1 MRLSHWSALCF
12 VATLLGLFSRPLR
25 GSTGPSA
32 DPFVRLSVHPPIRPP
47 VPASLRSSTD
57 SDSDLPPGL
66 YFMGAPVVPA
76 VLRGLGVGTL
86 MGSVGLLA
94 LLAWLLP
101 TGGGAPR
108 RAATTLGWVAVAFL
122 ILHLVAWLLNASLD
136 QRLDA
141 DALALLTSTD
151 AGHAELVRMVLVLL
165 TAVVATATPRP
176 VVAAVLG
183 IGALIASAHVGHAAA
198 IATDW
203 SLPIKALHLL
213 AGATWLG
220 GLLWLLLAD
229 PTLPEHAFGVGR
241 VSAAALASVA
251 VVTATGFIVALL
263 FLPSWRDLF
272 HSDYGTIA
280 LAKTV
285 GVGILVLFGA
295 YHKFVLV
302 PRAAEP
308 ATATKLRRSVRY
320 EVLVMTLVVLLG
332 GLLAYISP
340 PEHIG

>member
-1 MRLSHWSALCF
+1 MRLTRGPGLILLLAAL
-12 VATLLGLFSRPLR
+12 L
-25 GSTGPSA
+25 STTGAAISPSVHSSIRPSA
-32 DPFVRLSVHPPIRPP
+32 HPTILP
-47 VPASLRSSTD
+47 D
-57 SDSDLPPGL
+57 SDSDQPPGL
-66 YFMGAPVVPA
+66 YLKGAPVVPA

-86 MGSVGLLA
+86 MGGAGLLA

-108 RAATTLGWVAVAFL
+108 RAATTLAWVAVAFL
-122 ILHLVAWLLNASLD
+122 LLHLVAWLLIASLD

-141 DALALLTSTD
+141 DALALLTATA
-151 AGHAELVRMVLVLL
+151 AGRGELIRMALVLL
-165 TAVVATATPRP
+165 TAIAATLAPRP
-176 VVAAVLG
+176 AVAAVLG
-183 IGALIASAHVGHAAA
+183 IAALVASAHVGHAAV
-198 IATDW
+198 IASDW
-203 SLPIKALHLL
+203 SLPAKALHLL

-241 VSAAALASVA
+241 VSAAALASVV
-251 VVTATGFIVALL
+251 VVTATGFLAALL

-272 HSDYGTIA
+272 HSDYGAVAI
-280 LAKTV
+280 AKTV

-302 PRAAEP
+302 PRAADP
-308 ATATKLRRSVRY
+308 ATAAKLRRSVRY
-320 EVLVMTLVVLLG
+320 EVAVMTFVILLG

-340 PEHIG
+340 PEHA

>member
-1 MRLSHWSALCF
+1 MRLSHRSAL
-12 VATLLGLFSRPLR
+12 VLAAALLGVTAPALH
-25 GSTGPSA
+25 GSAHPSNHPA
-32 DPFVRLSVHPPIRPP
+32 VSPSLRLS
-47 VPASLRSSTD
+47 VPASLRSSA
-57 SDSDLPPGL
+57 DSDLDQPPGL
-66 YFMGAPVVPA
+66 YFKGAPVVPA

-101 TGGGAPR
+101 AGGGAPR
-108 RAATTLGWVAVAFL
+108 RAATTLGWVAVVFL
-122 ILHLVAWLLNASLD
+122 VLHLVAWMLNASLD

-151 AGHAELVRMVLVLL
+151 AGHAEIIRMALVFLAAVAA
-165 TAVVATATPRP
+165 TAVPRP
-176 VVAAVLG
+176 VVGAVLG
-183 IGALIASAHVGHAAA
+183 LGALVASAHVGHAATM
-198 IATDW
+198 ATDW
-203 SLPIKALHLL
+203 SLPAKALHLL

-229 PTLPEHAFGVGR
+229 PSLPEHAFGVGR
-241 VSAAALASVA
+241 VSGAALASVV
-251 VVTATGFIVALL
+251 VVTVTGFIVALL

-272 HSDYGTIA
+272 HSDYGAVAI
-280 LAKTV
+280 AKTV

-302 PRAAEP
+302 PRATEA

-320 EVLVMTLVVLLG
+320 EVLVMTFVILLG

-340 PEHIG
+340 PEHVG

>member
-1 MRLSHWSALCF
+1 MVPEVRLNHRSALLV
-12 VATLLGLFSRPLR
+12 VAALLGVCAPALH
-25 GSTGPSA
+25 GSTGPA
-32 DPFVRLSVHPPIRPP
+32 AHP
-47 VPASLRSSTD
+47 SLRASVPPSLSPAAD
-57 SDSDLPPGL
+57 SDSDQPPGL
-66 YFMGAPVVPA
+66 YFKGAPVVPA

-86 MGSVGLLA
+86 MGSAGLLA

-101 TGGGAPR
+101 SGGGSPR
-108 RAATTLGWVAVAFL
+108 RAATALAWVAVAFL
-122 ILHLVAWLLNASLD
+122 LLHLVAWLLNASLD

-151 AGHAELVRMVLVLL
+151 AGRAEIVRMVLVLL
-165 TAVVATATPRP
+165 TAIAATVTPRP
-176 VVAAVLG
+176 TVAAVLG
-183 IGALIASAHVGHAAA
+183 VGALVASAHVGHAAA
-198 IATDW
+198 IATEW
-203 SLPIKALHLL
+203 SFPAKALHLL

-241 VSAAALASVA
+241 VSTAALAPV
-251 VVTATGFIVALL
+251 VIVTATGFLVALL

-272 HSDYGTIA
+272 HSDYGAVAI
-280 LAKTV
+280 AKTV

-302 PRAAEP
+302 PRAAEA

-320 EVLVMTLVVLLG
+320 EVSVMTFVILLG

-340 PEHIG
+340 PEHVG